1 MKRTLGIV
9 LGGGRR
15 RIGFVLYA
23 VFGTALGVALL
34 WWLLTRFGALA
45 WRQLDQAWP
54 TVPLAVAAFLLP
66 LTAATISW
74 RRLFPRRRRPP
85 RLLAAHLTWVGLGV
99 NWLLPVAMIGGELVK
114 LRLARRHGL
123 HGPAV
128 VASLVGDKTL
138 QVSTQLFFTVVG
150 LVLLGL
156 LSGHLAMGWQGVA
169 GLAVFALALAG
180 FYRAQQG
187 GLFSGLA
194 GKLGGAGGR
203 GENTAYRAARLD
215 VAVRRMHRRR
225 SAWWTAAAWRMAFR
239 LLLAVEVW
247 LAFWWLGRPI
257 GVIDAIALES
267 LAQGARAAAFFIP
280 AGVGAQEGGLV
291 AAGLLLGLPGD
302 VLLLVALVKRAR
314 ELLVG
319 GGALLA
325 WQAEEAHG
333 LLRRRARIGEPPS
346 PGR

>member
-1 MKRTLGIV
+1 MKRMLGFI
-9 LGGGRR
+9 GGGRR
-15 RIGFVLYA
+15 RIGLVLYA
-23 VFGTALGVALL
+23 VFGTALGLALL

-54 TVPLAVAAFLLP
+54 TVPLAVAAFVLP
-66 LTAATISW
+66 LTTATISW
-74 RRLFPRRRRPP
+74 RRLFPRHRRPP
-85 RLLAAHLTWVGLGV
+85 RLLAAHLTWIGLGV

-114 LRLARRHGL
+114 LRLGRRHGL

-138 QVSTQLFFTVVG
+138 QVSTQLFFTVIG
-150 LVLLGL
+150 LVLLGV
-156 LSGHLAMGWQGVA
+156 LSGHLAMGWQGVT
-169 GLAVFALALAG
+169 GLAVFALAVAG
-180 FYRAQQG
+180 FYRLQQG
-187 GLFSGLA
+187 GLFSSLA
-194 GKLGGAGGR
+194 GRLGGSGGS
-203 GENTAYRAARLD
+203 ETTAYRAARLD

-225 SAWWTAAAWRMAFR
+225 GAWWSAAAWRMAFR
-239 LLLAVEVW
+239 VLLAVEVW

-319 GGALLA
+319 GAALLA

-333 LLRRRARIGEPPS
+333 LWRRRGAG
-346 PGR
+346 